1 MWKAYGRQLGLE
13 TFASIVTAAAEAHQP
28 RSAGSCV
35 VLLQGCNAKFWPES
49 QLSCHH
55 HAVLFVQK
63 FLHSIALWKSSVSL
77 FVPLLQ
83 KREGRMQRQY
93 FKSEFRN
100 QAGCSF
106 LYSNCFFARM
116 RRRVES
122 DVKRKERRLEEHT
135 ARRVLKGSERCSK
148 PLRKVKRSLKRSTR
162 E

>member
-1 MWKAYGRQLGLE
+1 MWKAYGRQRGTE
-13 TFASIVTAAAEAHQP
+13 TLASIVTAAAEAHQP

-55 HAVLFVQK
+55 HAVLFVRK

-77 FVPLLQ
+77 LVPLLQ

-100 QAGCSF
+100 HAVRSFFFLIASLPGCADLMNPMSK
-106 LYSNCFFARM
+106 
-116 RRRVES
+116 
-122 DVKRKERRLEEHT
+122 DRKHKTFSISCILIEIL
-135 ARRVLKGSERCSK
+135 
-148 PLRKVKRSLKRSTR
+148 
-162 E
+162 